1 MIIAE
6 DNLPSI
12 SLAPSLPQKGR
23 GGDSSSGSR
32 GEQLCLWSVAYLSK
46 QERHPGSCWPGLRS
60 ASTVGRCLLSG
71 AELHTADLF
80 LQGLPSAP
88 MPRAPPPALE

>member
-1 MIIAE
+1 MSIAE

-12 SLAPSLPQKGR
+12 STAPSLPQQGR

-46 QERHPGSCWPGLRS
+46 PERHPGSCWPGLMS
-60 ASTVGRCLLSG
+60 TSTVGRGLLSG
-71 AELHTADLF
+71 AELRSADHF
-80 LQGLPSAP
+80 LQGLPSAT